1 MGGEASAVNAI
12 QNRVAL
18 PTAEQGGR
26 LPGGETVQT
35 EWQNMD
41 MPQRIDLQTAEQ
53 RLQNAT
59 QEQNNTASTGETV
72 NENGLDSYT
81 DLERTNLSS
90 GRKNRIISTFQDAV
104 SLLGVRLRTNK
115 TTDRA
120 YFGKLP
126 RTVSDAVFRNTGI
139 DVCGYGAMMNGNDIW
154 HIMKSHGNQA
164 TEAASGQVAITL
176 DDIALIPEILSSSD
190 SILPSKVRD
199 GKGRNAIEFGKNF
212 GDYYITIRGASDGKQ
227 VLQTDSLYKQRRTRT
242 TRDTMPSTITDAVP
256 VTNARSEPP
265 QSSSNSNIPQN
276 AQNVNTQ
283 ANENV
288 EGVRGV
294 PVSPESTVGRGT
306 TGSGVHGGGCGE
318 RL

>member
-90 GRKNRIISTFQDAV
+90 GRKNRIIS
-104 SLLGVRLRTNK
+104 
-115 TTDRA
+115 
-120 YFGKLP
+120 
-126 RTVSDAVFRNTGI
+126 
-139 DVCGYGAMMNGNDIW
+139 
-154 HIMKSHGNQA
+154 
-164 TEAASGQVAITL
+164 
-176 DDIALIPEILSSSD
+176 
-190 SILPSKVRD
+190 
-199 GKGRNAIEFGKNF
+199 
-212 GDYYITIRGASDGKQ
+212 
-227 VLQTDSLYKQRRTRT
+227 
-242 TRDTMPSTITDAVP
+242 
-256 VTNARSEPP
+256 
-265 QSSSNSNIPQN
+265 
-276 AQNVNTQ
+276 
-283 ANENV
+283 
-288 EGVRGV
+288 
-294 PVSPESTVGRGT
+294 
-306 TGSGVHGGGCGE
+306 GS
-318 RL
+318 R